1 VETSPDTTR
10 SGLVQSKAIG
20 LRLLALAAAAALG
33 IDAYVHLHDA
43 GFYDSVRSS
52 VLSQGDLFRAE
63 AGMAIAV
70 GAAVL
75 VWPRRAL
82 AWAVAFLVAASAF
95 GAVML
100 YRYVDVGSLGPLPNM
115 YEPTWTTPYKLMSA
129 YAEGI
134 GAALTGLGLAAVA
147 LERMRSRR
155 RPSPD
160 HVGDMPNQPVGA
172 TTRHGALYS

>member
-1 VETSPDTTR
+1 MGNSPDTTR
-10 SGLVQSKAIG
+10 SSLVQSKAIA
-20 LRLLALAAAAALG
+20 LRVLALAAASTLG

-43 GFYDSVRSS
+43 NFYDSVKSS

-115 YEPTWTTPYKLMSA
+115 YEPTWTSPDKLASA

-134 GAALTGLGLAAVA
+134 GAVLTGFGLAAVS
-147 LERMRSRR
+147 LGRLRGRRS
-155 RPSPD
+155 SAPD
-160 HVGDMPNQPVGA
+160 HVPEAPNQPVGA
-172 TTRHGALYS
+172 GRRHRVSHS